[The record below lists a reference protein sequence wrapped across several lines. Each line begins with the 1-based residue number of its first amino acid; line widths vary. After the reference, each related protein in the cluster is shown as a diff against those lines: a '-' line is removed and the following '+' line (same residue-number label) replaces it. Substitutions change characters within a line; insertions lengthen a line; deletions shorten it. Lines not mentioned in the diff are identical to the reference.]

1 MGWPLGLG
9 RVPMKKSSLE
19 KVFPEP
25 GTVLVDLIL

>member
-25 GTVLVDLIL
+25 GVRVS